1 MTGLLA
7 LVTAALFTGAAIYIN
22 IAEQPARLKLDDRSL
37 LIEWFPAYKRGTL
50 MQAPLAVISAFL
62 GIAACWADGGWLFAV
77 GALLILGNLPF
88 TLFVIMPINRQLEA
102 IGPSDDPA
110 PGRPLIHRWAQLH
123 AGRSALGA
131 LATLAY
137 LAALAPIS

>member
-37 LIEWFPAYKRGTL
+37 LIEWLPAYKRGTL
-50 MQAPLAVISAFL
+50 MQAPLAVISALL
-62 GIAACWADGGWLFAV
+62 GIAACWANGEWLFAV

-88 TLFVIMPINRQLEA
+88 TLLVIMPINRQLEA

-110 PGRPLIHRWAQLH
+110 PGRPLIHRWARLH